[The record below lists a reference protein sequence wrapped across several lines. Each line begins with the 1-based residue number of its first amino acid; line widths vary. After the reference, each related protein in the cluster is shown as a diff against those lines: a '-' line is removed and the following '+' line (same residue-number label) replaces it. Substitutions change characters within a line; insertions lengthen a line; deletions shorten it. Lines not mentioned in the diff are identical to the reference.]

1 MIELSVV
8 AAAKAQAILVARSW
22 VAAQV
27 HDILLLAAKVHAI
40 LVVAAKV
47 HATLVVRSAVAEADL
62 SAVAAKVHA
71 IQVAL
76 KSVAEVGEGDCPQR
90 LDPWS
95 CRYRCALMVL
105 SAPVLS
111 PPQLSMPAPVLS
123 AFLIVLLLQGMPR
136 CCPHSPRPPLSTKY
150 NTVLSSKL

>member
-8 AAAKAQAILVARSW
+8 AAAKAQAILVARSA
-22 VAAQV
+22 VAAV
-27 HDILLLAAKVHAI
+27 HDILLLVAKVHAI

-90 LDPWS
+90 LDQWG
-95 CRYRCALMVL
+95 LQQLL

-111 PPQLSMPAPVLS
+111 PHQLSMSAPVLS
-123 AFLIVLLLQGMPR
+123 ALQIVLLPQGMPR
-136 CCPHSPRPPLSTKY
+136 CCPRSPRPPLSTKY